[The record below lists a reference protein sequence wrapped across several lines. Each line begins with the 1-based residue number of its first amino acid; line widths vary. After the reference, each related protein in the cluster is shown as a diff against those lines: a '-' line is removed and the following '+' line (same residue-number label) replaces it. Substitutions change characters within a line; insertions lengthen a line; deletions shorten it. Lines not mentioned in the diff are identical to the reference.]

1 MVKFRNRLTGSV
13 MWVADDRVDE
23 YKKLGHTMVD
33 ETISEQ
39 PTKKPVKEKAKSL
52 EKVSRTKK

>member
-23 YKKLGHTMVD
+23 YKKLGHTVVE

-39 PTKKPVKEKAKSL
+39 PTKKPVKEKSKSL

>member
-1 MVKFRNRLTGSV
+1 

-39 PTKKPVKEKAKSL
+39 PTKKPVKEKSKSL